1 MTIKS
6 KLSFGFGTIVLI
18 LVFFALY
25 VFNTVNKFHD
35 ISLMKIDRYDKLV
48 ELQIVKNLN
57 TTISLLAMDLVV
69 VKDSHKVSSE
79 YYSESKAL
87 FEKMHKTKDKL
98 LHEAN
103 RKSEIRIIKEIF
115 HDFDSMESL
124 IVKDLPSYVLKGE
137 SVATFEKVDIF
148 IDETVN
154 KINSEINELIVIT
167 NKDLKLAN
175 IQEDNYTSSIKMI
188 IILAVLISI
197 IVSVLLSM
205 YIIKS
210 ITKSLNNFQSGLLN
224 FFKYVNQEVS
234 DVKLLDISSKDE
246 IADMSKIV
254 NENILMTKK
263 GVEESIMFGKET
275 ISTLSDFGEGDFSAR
290 ITINVNNQGLSE
302 LKAVFN
308 TMATNLEKNVD
319 SVLSVLDEYSN
330 YKYTS
335 KVKNEKTRDHLL
347 KLSKGVNNLGTS
359 ITSMLVENK
368 RTGISLDESSNTLL
382 TNVNVLKDSSTSAAS
397 SLEETAA
404 SLEEITSTI
413 ISNTES
419 VVEMS
424 HFANKVMASV
434 EEGNELANQTTASM
448 DNINEQVTA
457 INDAIS
463 IIDQIAFQTNILSL
477 NAAVEAATAGE
488 AGKGFAVVAQEVR
501 NLASRSADAAK
512 EIKTLVE
519 SANSKTT
526 DGKRISAEMIHGY
539 KALRENMNK
548 TISLIK
554 HVEDASKEQRSGIE
568 QINDAVTQQDR
579 QTQKIAQA
587 ASEANDIAVAV
598 SDMSKQIVDDVN
610 LKDFD
615 GKEMASNQ
623 VKRPKS
629 LVQSKNVQTRKT
641 STNTKF
647 KGQEKRV
654 IEKSSRSNV
663 ISNER
668 SYQDKT
674 NDEWES
680 F

>member
-1 MTIKS
+1 
-6 KLSFGFGTIVLI
+6 
-18 LVFFALY
+18 
-25 VFNTVNKFHD
+25 
-35 ISLMKIDRYDKLV
+35 
-48 ELQIVKNLN
+48 
-57 TTISLLAMDLVV
+57 
-69 VKDSHKVSSE
+69 
-79 YYSESKAL
+79 
-87 FEKMHKTKDKL
+87 
-98 LHEAN
+98 
-103 RKSEIRIIKEIF
+103 
-115 HDFDSMESL
+115 
-124 IVKDLPSYVLKGE
+124 
-137 SVATFEKVDIF
+137 
-148 IDETVN
+148 
-154 KINSEINELIVIT
+154 
-167 NKDLKLAN
+167 
-175 IQEDNYTSSIKMI
+175 
-188 IILAVLISI
+188 
-197 IVSVLLSM
+197 M

-210 ITKSLNNFQSGLLN
+210 ITRSLNNFQSGLLN

-254 NENILMTKK
+254 NENILITKK
-263 GVEESIMFGKET
+263 GVEESIIFGKET

-501 NLASRSADAAK
+501 NLASRSADAA
-512 EIKTLVE
+512 
-519 SANSKTT
+519 
-526 DGKRISAEMIHGY
+526 
-539 KALRENMNK
+539 
-548 TISLIK
+548 
-554 HVEDASKEQRSGIE
+554 
-568 QINDAVTQQDR
+568 
-579 QTQKIAQA
+579 
-587 ASEANDIAVAV
+587 
-598 SDMSKQIVDDVN
+598 
-610 LKDFD
+610 
-615 GKEMASNQ
+615 
-623 VKRPKS
+623 
-629 LVQSKNVQTRKT
+629 
-641 STNTKF
+641 
-647 KGQEKRV
+647 
-654 IEKSSRSNV
+654 
-663 ISNER
+663 
-668 SYQDKT
+668 
-674 NDEWES
+674 
-680 F
+680 

>member
-18 LVFFALY
+18 LVLFALY
-25 VFNTVNKFHD
+25 VFNTVNKFHE
-35 ISLMKIDRYDKLV
+35 ISLTKIDRYEKLV
-48 ELQIVKNLN
+48 ELQMVKNLN
-57 TTISLLAMDLVV
+57 TTMSLLAMDLIVE
-69 VKDSHKVSSE
+69 KDTHKVSTE
-79 YYSESKAL
+79 YYAEGKKL
-87 FEKMHKTKDKL
+87 FEEMHKTKDKL
-98 LHEAN
+98 LHEDN
-103 RKSEIRIIKEIF
+103 RADEIKIIKEIF
-115 HDFDSMESL
+115 HDFDSMEAL
-124 IVKDLPSYVLKGE
+124 IKKDLPSYVINNASADK
-137 SVATFEKVDIF
+137 FEKVDIF
-148 IDETVN
+148 IDGTVS

-167 NKDLKLAN
+167 KKELQLAN
-175 IQEDNYTSSIKMI
+175 TAEDEYTSSIKMF
-188 IILAVLISI
+188 IILAVLFAI

-210 ITKSLNNFQSGLLN
+210 IMSGLDNFQHGLLD

-234 DVKLLDISSKDE
+234 DVKLLDESSKDE

-254 NENILMTKK
+254 NENILKTKK
-263 GVEESIMFGKET
+263 GVEESVMFGKET
-275 ISTLSDFGEGDFSAR
+275 ISTLSDFGQGNFAAR
-290 ITINVNNQGLSE
+290 ITINVNNLGLTE
-302 LKAVFN
+302 LKSVFN
-308 TMATNLEKNVD
+308 TMANNLEKNVN

-335 KVKNEKTRDHLL
+335 NVKNEKTKDHLL
-347 KLSKGVNNLGTS
+347 KLSNGVNNLGTS

-368 RTGISLDESSNTLL
+368 RTGLSLDESSNTLL
-382 TNVNVLKDSSTSAAS
+382 TNVNVLNESSTSAAS

-404 SLEEITSTI
+404 ALEEITSTI

-424 HFANKVMASV
+424 HFANKVMTSV
-434 EEGNELANQTTASM
+434 EEGNELANQTTESM

-501 NLASRSADAAK
+501 NLASRSAEAAK